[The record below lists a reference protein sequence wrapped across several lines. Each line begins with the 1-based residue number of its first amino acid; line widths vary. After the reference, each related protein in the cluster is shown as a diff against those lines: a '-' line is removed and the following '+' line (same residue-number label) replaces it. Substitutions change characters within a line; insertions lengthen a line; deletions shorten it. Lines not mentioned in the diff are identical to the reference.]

1 MTRTEIL
8 SAYPTRNNS
17 RRARAN
23 YRCPYCETEYY
34 WIGRD
39 ECTVCGDE
47 LLVQRCICAE
57 CGKAIWEDEAVGYD
71 PQDIIKHREHEWIA
85 YCEDCADKCPWCERY
100 LPRTQFKEFEGEEM
114 CLDCIRAT
122 IEERER

>member
-1 MTRTEIL
+1 MTRTEL
-8 SAYPTRNNS
+8 LCAYPTRNNS
-17 RRARAN
+17 RRAPAN

-47 LLVQRCICAE
+47 LLVQRCSCAE

-71 PQDIIKHREHEWIA
+71 PKNIIEHREHEWSA
-85 YCEDCADKCPWCERY
+85 YCEDCAIICECGELTLKKDAVTINGELVCPGCAW
-100 LPRTQFKEFEGEEM
+100 EE
-114 CLDCIRAT
+114 
-122 IEERER
+122 E